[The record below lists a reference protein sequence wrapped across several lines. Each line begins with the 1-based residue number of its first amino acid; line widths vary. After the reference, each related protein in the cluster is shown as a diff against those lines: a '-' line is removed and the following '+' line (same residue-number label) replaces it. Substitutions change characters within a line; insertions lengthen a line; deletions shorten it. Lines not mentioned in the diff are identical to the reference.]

1 MTKEELLGFINGE
14 GKELFTEITSEMG
27 LKRVDKTAVE
37 EYFKSDEGKSHLFSK
52 YDVEYS
58 RRFKKYKEEGGFAKD
73 FDSEYQKR
81 NPQMSEEQK
90 ALMEM
95 QTKIAEY
102 ERKEKIGNNFKEL
115 SSLNENYK
123 LPNSIFEMLVGED
136 LELSKTQIEKI
147 GAEFSQH
154 VTSQIEKGIT
164 EKLGNG
170 PKPIPNGVPEKKS
183 STFMDILEGRKS

>member
-27 LKRVDKTAVE
+27 LKKVDKTAVE

-115 SSLNENYK
+115 SSMNDNYK
-123 LPNSIFEMLVGED
+123 LPKKVFEMLVGED
-136 LELSKTQIEKI
+136 LDLSRKQIEEI
-147 GAEFSQH
+147 GTEFLSH
-154 VTSQIEKGIT
+154 TTSLIESSIT
-164 EKLGNG
+164 EKLGNS

>member
-27 LKRVDKTAVE
+27 LKKVDKTAVE

-115 SSLNENYK
+115 SSMNDNYK
-123 LPNSIFEMLVGED
+123 LPKKVFEMLVGED
-136 LELSKTQIEKI
+136 LDLSRKQIEEI
-147 GAEFSQH
+147 GAEFLSH
-154 VTSQIEKGIT
+154 TTSLIESSIT
-164 EKLGNG
+164 EKLGNS